1 MPKVSVIIPVYN
13 VEQYLRECLDSV
25 IGQTMTE
32 IEIICIEDR
41 STDGSWEILQEYAN
55 KEPRMI
61 LLRNEKNCGLGYT
74 RNRGI
79 EIARGEY
86 IQFVDSDD
94 YIVPD
99 ALERLYRIARENDLD
114 LLKSLYYIYFESS
127 QSMVKLAAREEC
139 GDFFGHVYAGQELL
153 YLANMNTVEVFT
165 GCANFVRTKLLM
177 NHNIRFPV
185 DVYYEDTTF
194 SMEVCRFAGR
204 SMYADEWV
212 YVYRRR
218 ENSTMTAPVTDKHTY
233 SYISQLLRMRRMYTE
248 ESLPEDRPLYLF
260 YVAVQSIYFK
270 WRQQR
275 FEFIN
280 LDRPKPDL
288 SGWSQE
294 EIEEFQS
301 VYPEIDG
308 YQRVRDHLELLKN
321 SKVYLYGAGAY
332 AKRYINILDTYDVE
346 VAGVLVTN
354 PGDNKSSFF
363 GHPIQGIDD
372 CPIDPEKDVVLLAV
386 SEKLR
391 GEILAVLKE
400 KKIRH
405 VI

>member
-41 STDGSWEILQEYAN
+41 STDSSWEILREYAQ
-55 KEPRMI
+55 KEPRMV
-61 LLRNEKNCGLGYT
+61 LLRNEKNRGLSYT

-94 YIVPD
+94 YIVAD
-99 ALERLYRIARENDLD
+99 AVERLYRIAKGNDLD
-114 LLKSLYYIYFESS
+114 LLRFLFFRFLESN
-127 QSMVKLAAREEC
+127 QSMTKLPVSEGC
-139 GDFFGHVYAGQELL
+139 WDFFDRVYSGQQLL
-153 YLANMNTVEVFT
+153 YLESVKGAEVFT

-212 YVYRRR
+212 YVYRIR
-218 ENSTMTAPVTDKHTY
+218 ENSIMTAPVTDKHTY
-233 SYISQLLRMRRMYTE
+233 SYISQLLRMRRMFTGE
-248 ESLPEDRPLYLF
+248 PPHEDRPLYLF
-260 YVAVQSIYFK
+260 CAAVQSIYFK

-275 FEFIN
+275 FQFLN
-280 LDRPKPDL
+280 LDRLKPDL

-294 EIEEFQS
+294 EIEEFKS
-301 VYPEIDG
+301 VYPEIDS
-308 YQRVRDHLELLKN
+308 YQLVRDHLELLKN

-354 PGDNKSSFF
+354 PGDNKKTFF
-363 GHPIQGIDD
+363 GYPIQGIEG
-372 CPIDPEKDVVLLAV
+372 CPLDPEKDVVLLAV

-391 GEILAVLKE
+391 GEILAVLEE